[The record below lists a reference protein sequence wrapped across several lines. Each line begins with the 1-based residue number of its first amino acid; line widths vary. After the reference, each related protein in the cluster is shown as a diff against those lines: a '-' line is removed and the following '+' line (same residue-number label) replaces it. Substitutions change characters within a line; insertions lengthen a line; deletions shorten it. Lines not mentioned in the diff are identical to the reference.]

1 MNVATTPVPRRR
13 RTAVPPK
20 TSAAT
25 TANTTP
31 KKTHHNNNARE
42 RPPPKSSSTEKTKAT
57 SYSTTK
63 ETPTVALGLTAAT
76 NFTNN
81 ADGAG
86 DDDGDSSPYILDRRI
101 LLNDGGST
109 FRSSVAQRNDG
120 GSNNILEMF
129 SQESDKSI
137 SSSPGAKAEQSIASS
152 GSCSQEEQSVQ
163 QSRRDVSKKEDEQ
176 NDCSNNDEDSD
187 EEESIS
193 SSQHRLNQAEQ
204 ANNMIFITLECGLAS
219 ICRLRHLYPSNFFT
233 KMEHEGTS
241 VTKFN
246 VDALR
251 KICNGGDDKQKR
263 LVEGGDV
270 DEGEDGLGGGGR
282 SIVKVNNNHNP
293 DALSPL
299 TGYTLNEMMSQ
310 TSKNNPSQCT
320 NKSNTKVVESAMTN
334 EQVMATEARL
344 LIHWLGA
351 EGVKAIMKRGK
362 LARVVFGI
370 CVPKRGDKDGGSG
383 EDDVG
388 EQDELIESYSVS

>member
-1 MNVATTPVPRRR
+1 MSSTIVTPTHTDVLFGRGVATNRHPGNENF
-13 RTAVPPK
+13 RTIVKDYVGVYVTSTKKQKMLTSRSIVDLIQTQLSPPGRFLEKDVKTGLWRVVDRKKAVEK
-20 TSAAT
+20 TAQTLRDGAA
-25 TANTTP
+25 P
-31 KKTHHNNNARE
+31 LRKELTHHNNNARE
-42 RPPPKSSSTEKTKAT
+42 RRPPKSSSTEKTKAT

-163 QSRRDVSKKEDEQ
+163 QSRSDVSKKEDEQ

-270 DEGEDGLGGGGR
+270 DEGEDGLGEEGDPLSR
-282 SIVKVNNNHNP
+282 STTI
-293 DALSPL
+293 
-299 TGYTLNEMMSQ
+299 TIQ
-310 TSKNNPSQCT
+310 THYLP
-320 NKSNTKVVESAMTN
+320 
-334 EQVMATEARL
+334 
-344 LIHWLGA
+344 
-351 EGVKAIMKRGK
+351 
-362 LARVVFGI
+362 
-370 CVPKRGDKDGGSG
+370 
-383 EDDVG
+383 
-388 EQDELIESYSVS
+388 

>member
-1 MNVATTPVPRRR
+1 M
-13 RTAVPPK
+13 
-20 TSAAT
+20 
-25 TANTTP
+25 
-31 KKTHHNNNARE
+31 
-42 RPPPKSSSTEKTKAT
+42 
-57 SYSTTK
+57 
-63 ETPTVALGLTAAT
+63 
-76 NFTNN
+76 
-81 ADGAG
+81 
-86 DDDGDSSPYILDRRI
+86 
-101 LLNDGGST
+101 
-109 FRSSVAQRNDG
+109 
-120 GSNNILEMF
+120 
-129 SQESDKSI
+129 
-137 SSSPGAKAEQSIASS
+137 AEI
-152 GSCSQEEQSVQ
+152 
-163 QSRRDVSKKEDEQ
+163 
-176 NDCSNNDEDSD
+176 
-187 EEESIS
+187 
-193 SSQHRLNQAEQ
+193 
-204 ANNMIFITLECGLAS
+204 
-219 ICRLRHLYPSNFFT
+219 
-233 KMEHEGTS
+233 
-241 VTKFN
+241 
-246 VDALR
+246 LR

-270 DEGEDGLGGGGR
+270 DEGEDGLVGGR
-282 SIVKVNNNHNP
+282 RSIAKVNNNHNP